1 MKPLVKS
8 IPTSALSFSVG
19 EVTIDNR
26 NGEGAKSAPVTLK
39 ARSGQPIEH
48 WYWGKVVHDLSGMRL
63 SKPRIAVDY
72 NHNADEVIG
81 YLNRFDITSGD
92 LVASGALVPYKGDDR
107 ATEIIFKAQQ
117 GVPYEASIFFGGDGI
132 VVEEIAEGHIT
143 QVNGYALSGPAAVIR
158 EWPLRGVAI
167 TPYGADANT
176 ETRLAEGGDSRVV
189 TFINNKGEAME
200 TALSEGEAVAP
211 VEATAEEVAQK
222 EADEKAAEQAK
233 ADAEAAAVEAEKLK
247 AAQLAVKPGQKFIDA
262 FGREKGGAWF
272 AEGLTFEDA
281 ERAFT
286 AEIKSDNS
294 AMKLKIDELE
304 KRLAAFA
311 KIGSDPV
318 SQEQPAASSSAK
330 TFAQLVEVK
339 MAATGCKR
347 AEAMRV
353 VAKEN
358 PAAWEATKNRVK

>member
-1 MKPLVKS
+1 
-8 IPTSALSFSVG
+8 
-19 EVTIDNR
+19 
-26 NGEGAKSAPVTLK
+26 
-39 ARSGQPIEH
+39 
-48 WYWGKVVHDLSGMRL
+48 
-63 SKPRIAVDY
+63 
-72 NHNADEVIG
+72 
-81 YLNRFDITSGD
+81 
-92 LVASGALVPYKGDDR
+92 
-107 ATEIIFKAQQ
+107 
-117 GVPYEASIFFGGDGI
+117 
-132 VVEEIAEGHIT
+132 
-143 QVNGYALSGPAAVIR
+143 
-158 EWPLRGVAI
+158 
-167 TPYGADANT
+167 
-176 ETRLAEGGDSRVV
+176 
-189 TFINNKGEAME
+189 ME

-222 EADEKAAEQAK
+222 EADEKAAEQEK
-233 ADAEAAAVEAEKLK
+233 ADAEASAVEAEKLK